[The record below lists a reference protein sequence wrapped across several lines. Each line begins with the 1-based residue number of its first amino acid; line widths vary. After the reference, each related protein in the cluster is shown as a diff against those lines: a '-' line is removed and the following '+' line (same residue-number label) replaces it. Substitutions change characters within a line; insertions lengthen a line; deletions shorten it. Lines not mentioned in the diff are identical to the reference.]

1 MADPNWGDLL
11 SAASAECARVVAE
24 EVAEEKER
32 GAAALTALQAK
43 YDEAVALAAGLVTD
57 LTALRAEYDAHMA
70 THEPEPAPVAL
81 TSIGMSSPRSLW
93 PQRLAEVGPD
103 GVTSQRI
110 YCDVTSTGISSNLD
124 RITTALAEG
133 RTPVV
138 SLKPSDRNIDAW
150 GSSARDSWVTQAADQ
165 LQALGGRILVADWH
179 EPSDDMTGPEYMD
192 FQRRHLP
199 ILGARPNLETYT
211 INHGWLLDRQAS
223 KFAESLPLE
232 LVDLVDYAGI
242 DTYQSGT
249 MASPGPLEPHH
260 RIAAFVDY
268 LTGLG
273 RPDKPVVIGEYS
285 AYTAAALARAGDA
298 ILATPN
304 VRFAL
309 LFNSDQGG
317 KGEPLVPGTE
327 RMAAYRAT
335 KADDRA
341 KQ

>member
-1 MADPNWGDLL
+1 MVDLGPVLTAATEYGD
-11 SAASAECARVVAE
+11 AREAEGR
-24 EVAEEKER
+24 
-32 GAAALTALQAK
+32 AAAEAEAAVKLGQVLADLDTTTA
-43 YDEAVALAAGLVTD
+43 ALA
-57 LTALRAEYDAHMA
+57 ALRAEYDAHMA
-70 THEPEPAPVAL
+70 THEPVPVPVAL

-110 YCDVTSTGISSNLD
+110 YCDVTASGISSNLD

-150 GSSARDSWVTQAADQ
+150 GSSARDSWVTAAADQ

-179 EPSDDMTGPEYMD
+179 EPSDDMTGPEYLD
-192 FQRRHLP
+192 IQRRHLP
-199 ILGARPNLETYT
+199 ILGERPNLETYC
-211 INHGWLLDRQAS
+211 INHGWLLDRQVP
-223 KFAESLPLE
+223 KFAEYLPLE

-249 MASPGPLEPHH
+249 MASPGPSEPHH
-260 RIAAFVDY
+260 RIAALVDY
-268 LTGLG
+268 LTRLG
-273 RPDKPVVIGEYS
+273 RPDKPVIIGEYS

-304 VRFAL
+304 VRYAL

-327 RMAAYRAT
+327 RMAAFRAT